1 MLAMMAG
8 LAVASATGDEPAAPP
23 VSGRGLLDLL
33 RQDEEARTI
42 EDRIRHTKASMSVL
56 LAADR
61 DVLFAAFDCLVAEP
75 SDYDQRQRI
84 MLVRQCARKDAAAA
98 AARLETIQNP
108 DTYCIVANA
117 VWGTIAREDPDRAA
131 AAVQKLY
138 EPTNLFNRATLQTPG
153 RFHGLVH
160 SIMREVGEEWF
171 RREGLDA
178 LKKIGTLRHAD
189 DMDDALF
196 RGFCDAATNA
206 EQRLALLDWMAGPNG
221 KFLDRWQKGSK
232 KWYEVMLAEAAR
244 EDRAAVKAWLERRY
258 PVGKARRSDNASDWD
273 MTRFRH
279 AFFRVWAESDRRQ
292 AADWLVAQHGNGDKD
307 MASSF
312 SLCIATLSAW
322 PHGSLAEAADWLVQY
337 QTKELFVEKAHRILR
352 AAATVDP
359 QRDDLE
365 SVCARFAELPL
376 ALRAR
381 IFFFSTDDVF
391 DPVEPGIVPDD
402 PRLLPGLFPD
412 DKERQ
417 KIEEKWRKQEAARA
431 NTEKEKG
438 AQSGGRDKEDRYY
451 WEAFDLKENPPAPPA
466 PAPLRELAKS
476 LAAQYDTYA
485 SCHDPQKRLE
495 GLAALEWLARATNS
509 EFADVLIAHL
519 ENTRGEYDEFADML
533 VKAWAERDWEACEKF
548 AWEAGL
554 HVRTRNTIMATN
566 FERAAMAR
574 PDEILARLKT
584 LIAEGRLDSKSLDSV
599 GMGPGQGDP
608 AIITGYAFIIPRRLG
623 EGWIVRDGAA
633 AIEKIKSL
641 PARWV
646 PSAALGAAEA
656 FRSGE
661 AGIALLEW
669 NVGEN
674 DNHARTIFSRLVTID
689 FEAAKRWL
697 EASPE
702 RLAKSEE
709 SFRGFSYVCREFF
722 RRDPVAAAEWARRVR
737 PDQNVTWL
745 LIQALVEKD
754 EAKALAWLDAHPDDP
769 GYDTGLNILVEHWEL
784 TKPAEAAKLVAR
796 MKNREGRI
804 NVAADLVHTWSR
816 LDKVAAHSFLDDT
829 FGKSSPDRKTIEAE
843 LTRLDNYAR
852 DKQKR

>member
-1 MLAMMAG
+1 
-8 LAVASATGDEPAAPP
+8 
-23 VSGRGLLDLL
+23 
-33 RQDEEARTI
+33 
-42 EDRIRHTKASMSVL
+42 
-56 LAADR
+56 
-61 DVLFAAFDCLVAEP
+61 
-75 SDYDQRQRI
+75 
-84 MLVRQCARKDAAAA
+84 
-98 AARLETIQNP
+98 
-108 DTYCIVANA
+108 
-117 VWGTIAREDPDRAA
+117 
-131 AAVQKLY
+131 
-138 EPTNLFNRATLQTPG
+138 
-153 RFHGLVH
+153 
-160 SIMREVGEEWF
+160 
-171 RREGLDA
+171 
-178 LKKIGTLRHAD
+178 
-189 DMDDALF
+189 
-196 RGFCDAATNA
+196 
-206 EQRLALLDWMAGPNG
+206 
-221 KFLDRWQKGSK
+221 
-232 KWYEVMLAEAAR
+232 
-244 EDRAAVKAWLERRY
+244 
-258 PVGKARRSDNASDWD
+258 
-273 MTRFRH
+273 
-279 AFFRVWAESDRRQ
+279 
-292 AADWLVAQHGNGDKD
+292 
-307 MASSF
+307 
-312 SLCIATLSAW
+312 
-322 PHGSLAEAADWLVQY
+322 
-337 QTKELFVEKAHRILR
+337 
-352 AAATVDP
+352 
-359 QRDDLE
+359 
-365 SVCARFAELPL
+365 L
-376 ALRAR
+376 ALRGR

-412 DKERQ
+412 EMERQ
-417 KIEEKWRKQEAARA
+417 KIEERWREQEAARA
-431 NTEKEKG
+431 KADPEKGKG
-438 AQSGGRDKEDRYY
+438 AQSGGRGKERRDY

-466 PAPLRELAKS
+466 PAPLRELARS
-476 LAAQYDTYA
+476 LAAQYDDYA
-485 SCHDPQKRLE
+485 SCHDPQKRLA
-495 GLAALEWLARATNS
+495 GVAALEWLARATNS

-519 ENTRGEYDEFADML
+519 ENTRGEYDEFADMV

-554 HVRTRNTIMATN
+554 RVFTRNTIMATN

-584 LIAEGRLDSKSLDSV
+584 LIADGRLDSESLDDRV
-599 GMGPGQGDP
+599 ADQADP
-608 AIITGYAFIIPRRLG
+608 AIISAYAFIIPRRLG

-633 AIEKIKSL
+633 AIGKIKSL

-745 LIQALVEKD
+745 LTQALVEKD

-769 GYDTGLNILVEHWEL
+769 GYDAGLNILVEHWEL

-816 LDKVAAHSFLDDT
+816 LDKVAARSFLDDT